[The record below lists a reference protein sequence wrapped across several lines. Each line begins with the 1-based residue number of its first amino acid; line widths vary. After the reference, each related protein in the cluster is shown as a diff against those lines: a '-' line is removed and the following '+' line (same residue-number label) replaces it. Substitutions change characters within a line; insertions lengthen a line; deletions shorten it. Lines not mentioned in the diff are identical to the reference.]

1 MFPKDLLANDW
12 GIESYLGVPI
22 LSDKGDPLG
31 FLIAM
36 DDKPIQENQYME
48 YRAIMQFF
56 SRRCVNEIIL
66 DANKHKIDFTQPLKN
81 RLESSKK
88 YKSLSKREFEVF
100 EYLASGLSSKSIA
113 KKISVTLPTVKFH
126 LKNIYRKL
134 DLKGRKGVLKLYAQ
148 YNQ

>member
-1 MFPKDLLANDW
+1 M
-12 GIESYLGVPI
+12 ESYLGVPI
-22 LSDKGDPLG
+22 LSDKGESLG
-31 FLIAM
+31 LLIAM

-48 YRAIMQFF
+48 YRAIMEFF
-56 SRRCVNEIIL
+56 RHRCVNEIIL

-81 RLESSKK
+81 RLEFSKN

-134 DLKGRKGVLKLYAQ
+134 DLKGRKGVLELYAQ
-148 YNQ
+148 FIQ